1 MSVTWSTEVSLA
13 RIKIGTNGRL
23 IVPAKLRKEI
33 GLSDGMTVV
42 IETVE
47 GELRV
52 RKMKD
57 VIRNAQ
63 ERLKKYFGETS
74 LSEELIS
81 ERREEAKN
89 E

>member
-1 MSVTWSTEVSLA
+1 MSLA
-13 RIKIGTNGRL
+13 RVKIGTNGRL

-33 GLSDGMTVV
+33 GLSDGITVV
-42 IETVE
+42 VETIE

-52 RKMKD
+52 RKMED
-57 VIRNAQ
+57 VIHNAQ

-81 ERREEAKN
+81 ERREEAKK

>member
-1 MSVTWSTEVSLA
+1 MSLA
-13 RIKIGTNGRL
+13 RVKIGTNGRL

-33 GLSDGMTVV
+33 GLSDGKTVV

-52 RKMKD
+52 RKMED
-57 VIRNAQ
+57 VIHNAQ
-63 ERLKKYFGETS
+63 ERLKKYLGEIS

-81 ERREEAKN
+81 ERREEAKR

>member
-1 MSVTWSTEVSLA
+1 MSLA